1 MGGRVTRFR
10 MTLQAAFMPF
20 IRLQTM
26 LRWLP
31 LTALLMLLASG
42 CDSTRTAARGKG
54 KEIWTNSLG
63 MSFAQVPVG
72 KGSLLFAQEE
82 TQERHLA
89 PFRRSR
95 NLPASNAARPAS
107 QVSWTEAMAF
117 CEWLTRRE
125 REAGLIGTRERYR
138 LSTDHEWSCA
148 AGIGHLES
156 SAKSPEYKS
165 NRITG
170 HFPWGPAWPPPPG
183 AGNLCGEES
192 VKDFPASFIAG
203 YRDAWAGGEVKARAS
218 GPNPYGLYDL
228 GGNLWE
234 WCLDRYRAD
243 KDWRVLRGGSWKSA
257 RQETLLTSH
266 RTHDPE
272 NYRSDSVGF
281 RCVLARE

>member
-1 MGGRVTRFR
+1 
-10 MTLQAAFMPF
+10 MP
-20 IRLQTM
+20 LA
-26 LRWLP
+26 
-31 LTALLMLLASG
+31 ALLLLATSG
-42 CDSTRTAARGKG
+42 CVSTRPTAMG
-54 KEIWTNSLG
+54 KEKRTWTNSLG
-63 MSFAQVPVG
+63 MSFAEVPVG
-72 KGSLLFAQEE
+72 KGRLLVAQEE

-89 PFRRSR
+89 PFRKSR
-95 NLPASNAARPAS
+95 KLPAPYAARPAS

-117 CEWLTRRE
+117 CDWLTMRE
-125 REAGLIGTRERYR
+125 REAGVIGMRERYR
-138 LSTDHEWSCA
+138 LPTDHEWSCA

-156 SAKSPEYKS
+156 PAKSPEQKS

-170 HFPWGPAWPPPPG
+170 HFPWGTAWPPLPG

-192 VKDFPASFIAG
+192 ARDFPSCFLAG
-203 YRDAWAGGEVKARAS
+203 YRDDWARGEVESRAS
-218 GPNPYGLYDL
+218 RPNPYGLYDL

-257 RQETLLTSH
+257 RRETLLTSH